1 MFSKKYEILE
11 HPADLKIRSYGKKM
25 DEIFSNMI
33 EGMFKSCRPEM
44 TKEKVSREIKIEY
57 LDRESLLVN
66 FLSEALT
73 LSDIN
78 EEVYLKVKF
87 DKLTDKYLK
96 AKLEG
101 YKIKSRELEIKAVTW
116 HNLKIEKKGDHL
128 EAIVLFDI

>member
-44 TKEKVSREIKIEY
+44 TKEKVSREIKIES

-87 DKLTDKYLK
+87 DNSIANSDRIMMRK
-96 AKLEG
+96 
-101 YKIKSRELEIKAVTW
+101 EIVPLMKEVMVP
-116 HNLKIEKKGDHL
+116 D
-128 EAIVLFDI
+128 D

>member
-1 MFSKKYEILE
+1 
-11 HPADLKIRSYGKKM
+11 
-25 DEIFSNMI
+25 
-33 EGMFKSCRPEM
+33 MFKSCRPEM
-44 TKEKVSREIKIEY
+44 TKEKVSREIKIES